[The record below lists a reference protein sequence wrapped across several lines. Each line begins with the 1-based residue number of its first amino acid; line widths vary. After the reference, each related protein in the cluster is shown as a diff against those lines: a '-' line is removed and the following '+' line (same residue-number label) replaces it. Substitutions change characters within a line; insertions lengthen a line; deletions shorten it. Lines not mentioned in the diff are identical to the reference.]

1 MVLASGSVGPPVCFG
16 FTAIQVAQMFLALSS
31 CVALAAET
39 RELARIARD
48 KYSGRVDG
56 QLLAMLDLANLKND
70 LTRDDFRPLDMH
82 YRELE
87 LAIYRYR
94 PTESP
99 TSALQQP
106 SGSGPP
112 DAGSMQVLP
121 REPPHFVLSVCAP
134 IWAR

>member
-1 MVLASGSVGPPVCFG
+1 MKNVSTFGRNEYVGKQGSADRAG
-16 FTAIQVAQMFLALSS
+16 
-31 CVALAAET
+31 
-39 RELARIARD
+39 
-48 KYSGRVDG
+48 YSGRVDG

-112 DAGSMQVLP
+112 DAGSMHL
-121 REPPHFVLSVCAP
+121 EGYLFWLINAGLGLIFISLA
-134 IWAR
+134 